1 LGNKLIT
8 HYRSPNR
15 HCHLYVSLAGE
26 VLRLYGE
33 EATIEQVKC
42 VKRDDPECEIW
53 ITWAPEN

>member
-1 LGNKLIT
+1 
-8 HYRSPNR
+8 
-15 HCHLYVSLAGE
+15 LYVSLADE

-53 ITWAPEN
+53 ITWAAEN